1 MDLVLASYRLKIR
14 IDGNDAGE
22 SLRARPPHSS
32 GECKFVWLFRRIKP
46 CLSKDTEHS
55 SSDSAVHLLGTRPPS
70 THTKEHKGTWMHF
83 PGGSDGKEFTC
94 NAGDPGS
101 ISGSGRFP
109 REGNGYPLQYSCL
122 ENPVD
127 KGAWS
132 AIVHGIEKSQKQ
144 PSD

>member
-32 GECKFVWLFRRIKP
+32 GESKFVWLFRRIKP
-46 CLSKDTEHS
+46 CLSKHTEHS
-55 SSDSAVHLLGTRPPS
+55 SSDSAVHLLGTRPSS
-70 THTKEHKGTWMHF
+70 THTKEHKGTWMRF

-109 REGNGYPLQYSCL
+109 GEGNGYPLQYSCL

-127 KGAWS
+127 RGAWS
-132 AIVHGIEKSQKQ
+132 AIVHGIKKSQKQ
-144 PSD
+144 PSY